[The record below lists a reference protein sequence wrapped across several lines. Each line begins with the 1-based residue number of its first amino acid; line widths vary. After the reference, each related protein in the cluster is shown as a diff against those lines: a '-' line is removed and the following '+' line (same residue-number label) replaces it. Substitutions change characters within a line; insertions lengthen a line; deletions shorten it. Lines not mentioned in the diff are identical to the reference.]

1 MKKFSFN
8 NGDLESDFEKIMT
21 YSILGIAKNQDDNLD
36 LPYIVDVNDTG
47 YFYGNKLERN
57 QDFALLQLKINEQ
70 CVVH

>member
-1 MKKFSFN
+1 MKFN

-36 LPYIVDVNDTG
+36 IPYIIDVNDAS
-47 YFYGNKLERN
+47 YFYANKLERN
-57 QDFALLQLKINEQ
+57 QDFALLKLKINEQ

>member
-1 MKKFSFN
+1 MKFN
-8 NGDLESDFEKIMT
+8 NGNLARDFEKIMT
-21 YSILGIAKNQDDNLD
+21 YSILGIDKNQDDNLD

-57 QDFALLQLKINEQ
+57 QDFALLKLKINEQ

>member
-1 MKKFSFN
+1 MKFN

-21 YSILGIAKNQDDNLD
+21 YNILGINKSKDSNLD
-36 LPYIVDVNDTG
+36 LPFIIDINDTS

-70 CVVH
+70 CVIH